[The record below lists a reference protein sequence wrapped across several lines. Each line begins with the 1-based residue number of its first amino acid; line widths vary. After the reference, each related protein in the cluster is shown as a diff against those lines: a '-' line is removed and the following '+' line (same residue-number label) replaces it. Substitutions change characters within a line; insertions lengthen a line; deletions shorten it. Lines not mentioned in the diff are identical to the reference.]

1 MSAVVPQHRAPPR
14 YALAYASEHDLQ
26 LAVTRELTLRL
37 PPSIAWSA
45 VDHAAKLSLS
55 QAAMR
60 KARGVKRGQSD
71 YRFVL
76 PPDGR
81 CGEIE
86 LKLPGTYQSP
96 EQKAW
101 AVAVTGAGGLY
112 AVCRSMAEVEGTLA
126 GWGVQ
131 LRGRAA

>member
-1 MSAVVPQHRAPPR
+1 MT
-14 YALAYASEHDLQ
+14 EHDLQ
-26 LAVTRELTLRL
+26 VQITRELLLRL
-37 PPSIAWSA
+37 PHDVVFTAI
-45 VDHAAKLSLS
+45 DHAAKLSLR

-60 KARGVKRGQSD
+60 KARGVKRGLAD

-76 PPDGR
+76 PPHGR
-81 CGEIE
+81 TGEIE

-101 AVAVTGAGGLY
+101 QASVTGAGGLY

-126 GWGVQ
+126 GWGVE
-131 LRGRAA
+131 LRGRAR